1 MENEEKERMANE
13 ILQFTS
19 VHPYYSQ
26 QLAAATYNIIMY
38 GHTAENAVCQAI
50 RQQVEEH
57 SLDYE
62 RLWISLK
69 RTDRKILTLLAK
81 KSNPLTDRSL
91 PTSTAFS
98 AIKRLVKQGYV
109 SNPLHTNWKTLFLAN
124 GFYTAITVNSST
136 IQLSPR
142 SKAYFPSLKFR
153 VSRATR

>member
-1 MENEEKERMANE
+1 MDFFSYITSRLPDMENEEKEKIANE
-13 ILQFTS
+13 ILQFTN

-26 QLAAATYNIIMY
+26 QLAAATYNIIVY
-38 GHTAENAVCQAI
+38 GHTADNAVCQAI

-57 SLDYE
+57 GLDYE

-81 KSNPLTDRSL
+81 KVNPLTDRSL

-109 SNPLHTNWKTLFLAN
+109 IKSTSYELEDPFFGEWVLHGNN
-124 GFYTAITVNSST
+124 GN
-136 IQLSPR
+136 
-142 SKAYFPSLKFR
+142 
-153 VSRATR
+153 